1 MRSLKPAAKSFCAR
15 RSAICRKP
23 GVRLKIDLTAP
34 AQVRGVLKRK
44 AKRFGSVDFG
54 TVSAGPRTLRFQK
67 TASGKRLKPGRYT
80 LAVTVDGAP
89 AKTLRIRIRQPGSA
103 LP

>member
-15 RSAICRKP
+15 RSATCRKP
-23 GVRLKIDLTAP
+23 GVRLKIDLSAP

-54 TVSAGPRTLRFQK
+54 TVAAGPRTLRFQK

-80 LAVTVDGAP
+80 LALTVDGAP
-89 AKTLRIRIRQPGSA
+89 AKTLRFRIR
-103 LP
+103 